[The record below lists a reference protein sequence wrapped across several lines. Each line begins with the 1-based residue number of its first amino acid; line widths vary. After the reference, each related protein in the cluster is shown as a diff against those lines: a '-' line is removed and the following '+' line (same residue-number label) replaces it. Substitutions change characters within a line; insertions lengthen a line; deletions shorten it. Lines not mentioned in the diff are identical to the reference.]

1 MRGAAFPGVADGP
14 DIPGGANH
22 VALLVALR
30 IPSPA
35 DCRIIRHSLITSMKY
50 LDFLRAENVPH
61 EAQKHTDKLACDAWN
76 KRMLVFQGA
85 GAALL

>member
-50 LDFLRAENVPH
+50 LDFLRAENVANGH
-61 EAQKHTDKLACDAWN
+61 D
-76 KRMLVFQGA
+76 
-85 GAALL
+85 